1 MRQRQNPPADRR
13 ESQRCGSVTVEYILV
28 ATLLGIGLVVGA
40 AALKDAIAAEL
51 NDIATTISAIQ

>member
-1 MRQRQNPPADRR
+1 MRQRQNPPAGRR
-13 ESQRCGSVTVEYILV
+13 ESPRCGSVTVEYILV